1 MNSKELKH
9 FGMGGLS
16 LVPMDTPDS
25 SLFHYGVKGQ
35 RWGVRR
41 YQNED
46 GTLTKAGQKRVAKDI
61 TKAHR
66 KSFDEGIKNA
76 DKSESIQKARAAIKV
91 ERDAYASALKK
102 VLDLESEPFRDD
114 GQRSR
119 LFKKAY
125 TDKKRDYED
134 FAKKD
139 SKFDLEYNL
148 SRIDSEYR
156 SAIQS
161 EDNAKKSWLRDPA
174 LRTYRKE
181 NPSFDKRYVKAQ
193 DEYKKARSDLGE
205 ATSKYID
212 NLLGERG
219 NKSVKSPTYDSKGRR
234 TGSLWVSP
242 NVILETRIGELS
254 FPR

>member
-16 LVPMDTPDS
+16 LVPMEEPAS

-46 GTLTKAGQKRVAKDI
+46 GSLTKAGQKKVAKET
-61 TKAHR
+61 TKAYR
-66 KSFDEGIKNA
+66 KSLANGIENG
-76 DKSESIQKARAAIKV
+76 DKSEAIQNARNAIKA
-91 ERDAYASALKK
+91 EREAYASALKK
-102 VLDLESEPFRDD
+102 VLELESEPFRDD
-114 GQRSR
+114 AQRSK

-125 TDKKRDYED
+125 EDKKRDYED

-139 SKFDLEYNL
+139 PKFDLPHGL

-156 SAIQS
+156 NAIQS
-161 EDNAKKSWLRDPA
+161 EENAKKSWLRDPA
-174 LRTYRKE
+174 LRNYRKSH
-181 NPSFDKRYVKAQ
+181 PSFEKKYGEAQ
-193 DEYKKARSDLGE
+193 AAYDSARSDL
-205 ATSKYID
+205 AKAADKYIE
-212 NLLGERG
+212 NLLGDRG
-219 NKSVKSPTYDSKGRR
+219 YKSVKSPIYDSKGRR
-234 TGSLWVSP
+234 TGALRVSP
-242 NVILETRIGELS
+242 NIILETRIGELS